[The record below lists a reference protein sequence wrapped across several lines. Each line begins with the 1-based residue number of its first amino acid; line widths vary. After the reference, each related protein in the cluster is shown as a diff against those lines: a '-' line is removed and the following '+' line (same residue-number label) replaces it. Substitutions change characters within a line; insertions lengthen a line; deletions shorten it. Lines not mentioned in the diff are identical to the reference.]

1 MVTDRSEQMNI
12 QVPFGGMKASGIGR
26 EFGEYVC
33 NEFHPQPLGSHVATD
48 DSISGFACVHRT

>member
-1 MVTDRSEQMNI
+1 MMTDRFGQMNI

-33 NEFHPQPLGSHVATD
+33 NEFHPQPLGSHVATN
-48 DSISGFACVHRT
+48 DSISGFACVH